1 MAPLDRSLTSFY
13 SSFVVTMAVSCTV
26 FEIKRDVVEKRQ
38 LSYPLEFNLHD
49 PLELLRI
56 LAQIFNTNCR
66 VHELLDGATILPKS
80 SILSVGTNVTDSRQ
94 AHVIISVRL
103 KIKNEIAVIQ

>member
-1 MAPLDRSLTSFY
+1 
-13 SSFVVTMAVSCTV
+13 MAVSCTV

-80 SILSVGTNVTDSRQ
+80 SILLVVCTNVTDSRQ
-94 AHVIISVRL
+94 ARVIISVRL
-103 KIKNEIAVIQ
+103 KNKNEIAVIQ